1 MSLGVIRTDGGLA
14 RAALFAA
21 GVLCLAL
28 AFVFAKWHFANAASS
43 RVDLKELADLMV
55 ELGPSDPQT
64 HFAAAVLR
72 EQTFEPADAA
82 RSLAAYESAASLA
95 PNNYLVWVA
104 LARARSQNGD
114 DAGAEAAFRRASEL
128 APNYSDVQWAFGN
141 WLIRSGR
148 VDEGFALIKTAA
160 VGRPEYMPP
169 AAVTAMELFEND
181 PARVRSTLGDSSS
194 VNAALSAYFLSNK
207 KFDEAVDA
215 WGRIDAADRRGTY
228 KQAGDALAAQ
238 LAAAF
243 RYRLAASVM
252 AGMSDDGTP
261 IPGSIYNGG
270 FESGI
275 KLRDQRLFDWQIGSA
290 TEPQIGLNETQKR
303 TGGFSLFLIF
313 NTMQAADMRQ
323 IAQTVAVESGTVYV
337 FEGYYRSELKGAVA
351 WEIVNAADG
360 KPLARTAAIASAADW
375 TQFRAEFTVP
385 PTSDGVTVRLVR
397 DGCTSSVCPISG
409 KLWLDDL
416 SITKK

>member
-1 MSLGVIRTDGGLA
+1 MSLGAIRTDSGLA
-14 RAALFAA
+14 RAVLIAA

-28 AFVFAKWHFANAASS
+28 AFVFAKWHFANASSS
-43 RVDLKELADLMV
+43 RVEQKELADLMI

-114 DAGAEAAFRRASEL
+114 DAGAEAAFRRATEL
-128 APNYSDVQWAFGN
+128 APSYSDVQWAFGN
-141 WLIRSGR
+141 WLIRAGR
-148 VDEGFALIKTAA
+148 ADEGFALLRTAA
-160 VGRPEYMPP
+160 IGRPEYMPP
-169 AAVTAMELFEND
+169 AAVTAMSLFDGD
-181 PARVRSTLGDSSS
+181 PARVRQRLGDTSA
-194 VNAALSAYFLSNK
+194 VNAALAAYFLSNK
-207 KFDEAVDA
+207 KFDEAVES
-215 WGRIDAADRRGTY
+215 WGRVDAVDRRGVY
-228 KQAGDALAAQ
+228 KQAGDQLAAQ

-243 RYRLAASVM
+243 RYRLASSVM
-252 AGMSDDGTP
+252 AGMTDDGAPTP
-261 IPGSIYNGG
+261 GILCNGG

-275 KLRDQRLFDWQIGSA
+275 KLRDQRLFDWQIGSG

-323 IAQTVAVESGTVYV
+323 IAQTIAVESGAAYI
-337 FEGYYRSELKGAVA
+337 FEGYYRSELKGSLA

-360 KPLARTAAIASAADW
+360 KSLARTSTIGTAADW

-409 KLWLDDL
+409 RLWLDDL